1 MKITKLTPIYQN
13 PEFDYSAEVNLTK
26 KQLEFISNVG
36 LGVLLQ
42 AGAMSFM
49 FDEKEVT
56 FEEKDGKK
64 DEKPVVEGTSE
75 TIIPQP
81 ATE

>member
-1 MKITKLTPIYQN
+1 MKITKLVPIFQN
-13 PEFDYSAEVNLTK
+13 PEFDYSAEINLTK

-49 FDEKEVT
+49 FDEKDIT
-56 FEEKDGKK
+56 FEDTNAPKK
-64 DEKPVVEGTSE
+64 DEKPVEGTSE
-75 TIIPQP
+75 TSIPQP